1 MWLKDKSKKL
11 EGSVLRNKLKL
22 DVKSVECAVDA
33 RGWLIVLLKTHTKH
47 RSSEVLKVLIGEEA
61 FKAMKQPAAMN
72 MPTMDYNQCAPSE
85 GHKIQGA
92 NGIEIY
98 ANSKDTKNDFK
109 IYSGIISNIMN
120 GTAAGTY
127 LGVWNYE
134 DFSSTQDRAQ
144 AQRQWVLDDA
154 VQQQVMRE
162 DPAAFGIGSGGT
174 DTESD
179 EEDVTAEKRPA
190 SFEAQEQPQPKRVR
204 TAAQILGDPSDSM
217 FMFAERCM
225 QIQRNDAA
233 ENAALRVKLAE
244 ITYTAKT
251 LTEKLQRSEDRELEI
266 EARLQNS
273 EVCRMKMEYRQ
284 REIEGEHAKM
294 IDELTKKL
302 QESEKRCE
310 DIVEKNRAS
319 QQDTEELLTKV
330 LNDPALLKSLSTAP
344 KPADAAS

>member
-127 LGVWNYE
+127 LGVWNYG
-134 DFSSTQDRAQ
+134 DFSSA
-144 AQRQWVLDDA
+144 
-154 VQQQVMRE
+154 
-162 DPAAFGIGSGGT
+162 
-174 DTESD
+174 
-179 EEDVTAEKRPA
+179 
-190 SFEAQEQPQPKRVR
+190 
-204 TAAQILGDPSDSM
+204 
-217 FMFAERCM
+217 
-225 QIQRNDAA
+225 
-233 ENAALRVKLAE
+233 
-244 ITYTAKT
+244 
-251 LTEKLQRSEDRELEI
+251 
-266 EARLQNS
+266 
-273 EVCRMKMEYRQ
+273 
-284 REIEGEHAKM
+284 
-294 IDELTKKL
+294 
-302 QESEKRCE
+302 
-310 DIVEKNRAS
+310 
-319 QQDTEELLTKV
+319 
-330 LNDPALLKSLSTAP
+330 
-344 KPADAAS
+344 